1 MGGTPGDPGTPISV
15 ALASFN
21 GAGFIAARWDSF
33 AAQTRLPDE
42 LVVCDDV
49 SSAIWIIAACTSFAC
64 TGDGRGKL
72 VAIEGGMPTVRLRR
86 GWRALYESTI
96 LDSSEG

>member
-1 MGGTPGDPGTPISV
+1 VGGTPGDPGTPISV

-64 TGDGRGKL
+64 TGGRKGQARRHRGRNADGSI
-72 VAIEGGMPTVRLRR
+72 ATGMARFV
-86 GWRALYESTI
+86 
-96 LDSSEG
+96 